1 MDDDTVGIPTLML
14 CYAVPLG
21 NKNVKTIM
29 GERIFTAAWIAQPYK
44 ILPCAFCNES
54 YPKA

>member
-1 MDDDTVGIPTLML
+1 VDDDTVGISTLML

-29 GERIFTAAWIAQPYK
+29 GERIFTAALETPSYNGK
-44 ILPCAFCNES
+44 HRNE
-54 YPKA
+54 KQ